1 MFLSL
6 ILLLKTHRLAQIV
19 QPVKT
24 VFAAYLNGIALGFP
38 ALRLFL
44 AQMLQM
50 RVVETHQ
57 LYHRHAQLPKVVVY
71 AHRRERLQEIDHIA
85 DLTHGVYHFCSFVFV
100 LILFFFVT
108 ACLNTSSISR
118 LCKKKLMSRRLK
130 VSIRILPNCF
140 GSQSHISVL

>member
-6 ILLLKTHRLAQIV
+6 KLLLKTHRLAQIV

-50 RVVETHQ
+50 RVVESHQ
-57 LYHRHAQLPKVVVY
+57 LYHRHTQPPQVIVNT
-71 AHRRERLQEIDHIA
+71 HRRKRLDEINHVA
-85 DLTHGVYHFCSFVFV
+85 DFTHSVYHFCSFVFV